1 VPAGVEPEVFTD
13 RLEDPEPVTE
23 LGLKL
28 AVAPDGNPVMLKL
41 TFPVNPTEGVTL
53 TL

>member
-1 VPAGVEPEVFTD
+1 MLTD
-13 RLEDPEPVTE
+13 RVEDPEPVTE

-28 AVAPDGNPVMLKL
+28 AVAPEGNPVTLKV
-41 TFPVNPTEGVTL
+41 TFPVNPLEGVTL

>member
-1 VPAGVEPEVFTD
+1 MLTD
-13 RLEDPEPVTE
+13 RVEDPEPVTE

-28 AVAPDGNPVMLKL
+28 AVAPEGNPVTPNV
-41 TFPVNPTEGVTL
+41 TFPVNPLEGVTL